1 MQPLKR
7 LAFAATAGLGLMM
20 LPALVVPVAAIA
32 EDPSKKAPEKP
43 AAAAQSPSAAKPSAA
58 KPAADKAEADK
69 ATTDKTAK
77 AVPAPVPATKPAA
90 ASPSAAAGSAWN
102 TEVAPA
108 QAPDGLALNPRQT
121 EIVNK
126 ISSYFADLSTLK
138 GNFVQIGADNKR
150 MRGTFYVKRPGRFRF
165 DYARPSRQIVI
176 SDGRYLAIQDLDL
189 NNEDRVA
196 LDETPFR
203 LLLRTDVN
211 LVRDARIVE
220 VQEAEDLLVVTLED
234 KSATTTGRI
243 KLYLATKPM
252 LELKE
257 WVTRDPQGLDTRV
270 EVSDLAKSVDLDGDL
285 FQIKP
290 VGKHMTTP

>member
-20 LPALVVPVAAIA
+20 LPAVVVPVAAIA
-32 EDPSKKAPEKP
+32 EDPSSKAAEKP
-43 AAAAQSPSAAKPSAA
+43 AAAQQPSAA
-58 KPAADKAEADK
+58 KPATNKPAADKPADK
-69 ATTDKTAK
+69 PTAK
-77 AVPAPVPATKPAA
+77 AVPVPVPATKPGE
-90 ASPSAAAGSAWN
+90 ASPPAAAGSAWN
-102 TEVAPA
+102 TEIAPA
-108 QAPDGLALNPRQT
+108 QSGDGLVLNPRQT

-126 ISSYFADLSTLK
+126 VSGYFADLSTLQ

-150 MRGTFYVKRPGRFRF
+150 MRGKFYVKRPGRFRF

-234 KSATTTGRI
+234 KGANATGRI

-270 EVSDLAKSVDLDGDL
+270 EVSDLAKSVELDGDL